1 MSEETQEEPQKE
13 PVESEGKEEGLLSS
27 SQRFYGRKRQAAVVV
42 VCLVIIMSWLSVIDR
57 KTENYVNDATVQ
69 ALATYGT
76 MRLANA
82 AISTIKSVEVDA
94 QIASVQVGAALDP
107 IDTLIEEGSNVVRFA
122 IGSLITQKLMVEIVS
137 TSFFKI
143 TLTLAGLILIG
154 SLYFQGGR
162 YANVFL
168 KVFSLT
174 ALARFLFVLVI
185 FLNALADQAFV
196 DQKTEATRQDLEKN
210 AGEISQAK
218 QTPENGL
225 SVQENKELEDRIE
238 TLSQEREELLSAIE
252 QARTGVEKA
261 KSELEQSEAEL
272 SALEEKLGMME
283 QYFPEDSDHKALA
296 EQVEKDRATY
306 EQRIEELDGL
316 STELDALDQ
325 TMDDLKARLSG
336 EDQSYWGAAMEK
348 MESVKSM
355 TDVGALQAK
364 AEAMIDSILRI
375 MALFVLKTV
384 IIPIIFLVLLLKGFR
399 YIWGID
405 ARTFASQQW
414 NSAKEELQ
422 RGA

>member
-1 MSEETQEEPQKE
+1 MSEETEEEPQKE

-57 KTENYVNDATVQ
+57 KAENYVNDATVQ

-76 MRLANA
+76 LRLANA
-82 AISTIKSVEVDA
+82 GISVAKTAELGFVEP
-94 QIASVQVGAALDP
+94 GAALDP
-107 IDTLIEEGSNVVRFA
+107 LDTLIEEGSNVVRFA
-122 IGSLITQKLMVEIVS
+122 IGSLITQKLMLEIVS
-137 TSFFKI
+137 ASFFKI

-162 YANVFL
+162 YATPFL
-168 KVFSLT
+168 KVFSLA
-174 ALARFLFVLVI
+174 ALARFVFVLVV
-185 FLNALADQAFV
+185 FLNALADQAFL
-196 DQKTEATRQDLEKN
+196 DQKTEATRQNLEKK
-210 AGEISQAK
+210 AGEISRATK
-218 QTPENGL
+218 GPENEL
-225 SVQENKELEDRIE
+225 SAKENKKLEERIE
-238 TLSQEREELLSAIE
+238 KLSRDREKLLSTIE
-252 QARTGVEKA
+252 EARTGVKKA

-272 SALEEKLGMME
+272 AALEEELGMME
-283 QYFPEDSDHKALA
+283 QYFPEDSDHKAL
-296 EQVEKDRATY
+296 VEKVEKNRSTY
-306 EQRIEELDGL
+306 EQKIEELDGL

-325 TMDDLKARLSG
+325 TMADLRARLSG
-336 EDQSYWGAAMEK
+336 EDQSYWGAAMKK
-348 MESVKSM
+348 MESVKSI
-355 TDVGALQAK
+355 TGVSALQSK
-364 AEAMIDSILRI
+364 AEAMIDWILRL